1 MDEDDEDEDDEE
13 DGEPWSAAGR
23 RSDGSN
29 CSIETPSAMDLKGG
43 IAADDLGREEKE
55 EEEEEEEEGAGDRDE
70 DADEADEKVG
80 AALAAAG
87 FFFENMARPLLLLAL
102 AVDATAPGLGRF

>member
-43 IAADDLGREEKE
+43 IAADDLGREEE
-55 EEEEEEEEGAGDRDE
+55 EEEEEEEEGAGDLDE

>member
-1 MDEDDEDEDDEE
+1 MDEDDEDDDDEE

-43 IAADDLGREEKE
+43 IAADDLGREEE

-87 FFFENMARPLLLLAL
+87 FFFENMARPLLLLDL